1 MLVRLGFSVF
11 HENEVY
17 DLLGIQNPPNLSDDK
32 LVQLLHRSHN
42 RAAEGFFLSII
53 QIQVCRRGEVE
64 QEE

>member
-42 RAAEGFFLSII
+42 GAAEGFFLRVV
-53 QIQVCRRGEVE
+53 QIQVCRRGVGG